1 MTTPKALTV
10 AVPGADELQVPPATV
25 EENEVV
31 CPIQIA
37 CPPLSVPALGPVVIV
52 TFLMAVALEQ
62 GGVPATEYVMIAVPG
77 EIPVMRPVVGLMVAT
92 AKLDETHVPP
102 GVVDKNVVVD
112 PTQAV

>member
-1 MTTPKALTV
+1 M
-10 AVPGADELQVPPATV
+10 
-25 EENEVV
+25 
-31 CPIQIA
+31 
-37 CPPLSVPALGPVVIV
+37 
-52 TFLMAVALEQ
+52 M
-62 GGVPATEYVMIAVPG
+62 AVPG